1 MTKITIS
8 MPDAMG
14 EYVAEQIQEGRH
26 RDVDAFFQ
34 DLVLRDRERHRL
46 MGLLQEGAASA
57 PGPVADDNY
66 FERLRER
73 IGRRRSA

>member
-14 EYVAEQIQEGRH
+14 EYVAERVRAGQYA
-26 RDVDAFFQ
+26 DATAFFQ
-34 DLVLRDRERHRL
+34 ELVLRDQERRRL
-46 MGLLQEGAASA
+46 SDLLREGAASA
-57 PGPVADDNY
+57 PGPVADDAY
-66 FERLRER
+66 FDRLRER

>member
-14 EYVAEQIQEGRH
+14 EYVAARVREGQYANAT
-26 RDVDAFFQ
+26 VFFQ
-34 DLVLRDRERHRL
+34 ELVLRDQERRHL
-46 MGLLQEGAASA
+46 NDLLQEGAAST
-57 PGPVADDNY
+57 PGPVADDAY
-66 FERLRER
+66 FDRLRER